1 MIDVERYDVKREEKV
16 LSSYLQDLK
25 RKFGPD
31 YAIAHIS
38 KKTGNDIGIVYN
50 LMHLL

>member
-1 MIDVERYDVKREEKV
+1 MIDVERDGVIRKEEV
-16 LSSYLQDLK
+16 LNSYLQDLK

-50 LMHLL
+50 SMHLL